1 MYPPIYEIRDKLGY
15 DDLEDYDKSS
25 KYVIYLVSK
34 EMLKSG
40 KKYNNFYYD
49 QGIIVGRVLRKYNYN
64 AWNVEDAHKAGENI
78 VEGVSLDVDEEGET
92 K

>member
-1 MYPPIYEIRDKLGY
+1 MYPPIDEIRDKLGY

-25 KYVIYLVSK
+25 NYVIYLVSK

-49 QGIIVGRVLRKYNYN
+49 QGIIVGRFLRKYNCN
-64 AWNVEDAHKAGENI
+64 AWNVEDAYKAGENI
-78 VEGVSLDVDEEGET
+78 FEGISLDVEGEEGE
-92 K
+92 